1 MSEMIT
7 AELVD
12 LDLSASTKEAAAR
25 SLAER
30 MVALGRVTD
39 LEGFLA
45 DVAAREA
52 QMPTG
57 LDGGIG
63 IPHCRSTHVTEPT
76 LAFGRSAAGIDFGA
90 PDGPADLIF
99 LIAAPAGADDAHL
112 TILSALARQ
121 LMNAEFT
128 DALRSAGDA
137 AAAASLIRGDE
148 PAEAPAEGASAPE
161 NPRGGGGGGGPRP
174 RTAGPPPTPT
184 PPTAPRAIR
193 PGRRYGEEDD

>member
-1 MSEMIT
+1 MSDMIT
-7 AELVD
+7 ADLVD
-12 LDLSASTKEAAAR
+12 LDLSADTKEAAAR
-25 SLAER
+25 ALAER

-63 IPHCRSTHVTEPT
+63 IPHCRSAHVTEPT

-90 PDGPADLIF
+90 ADGPADLIF

-112 TILSALARQ
+112 TILSSLARQ

-137 AAAASLIRGDE
+137 ASAAALIRGEE
-148 PAEAPAEGASAPE
+148 PPSETSETSETSEDSPDS
-161 NPRGGGGGGGPRP
+161 GGGGGGRA
-174 RTAGPPPTPT
+174 RAPPP
-184 PPTAPRAIR
+184 PPPHPPPP
-193 PGRRYGEEDD
+193 PGRAARPAPPPR